1 MENRLN
7 DSYSVS
13 FEDNYVLYQYLVS
26 DEMFRIFHPSFVFK
40 VRESLQVLLGA
51 LRLYGTE
58 SLALSFNG
66 GKDATVVMH
75 LLRAAVGEHSQ
86 GREDSCSHIN
96 AVYFT
101 DSDYFEQVELFV
113 KAMRER
119 YHLNLILQEGGFLQ
133 GLKIIVEERNMKS
146 FTMGTRRSDPDGK
159 HLEHFTPSSQ
169 GWPPFMRVNPILS
182 WSYGEVWK
190 FLLSLKLPYCDLY
203 DQGYTSIGRVS
214 DTQPNPLLRIDNSS
228 FWPAYYLSHEEEERA
243 GRKLDK
249 RRLSLSRRGPIEDG
263 PRTAA
268 LVVIGNELLKGTTQ
282 DINAHKASI
291 VLREMGI
298 DLRRVVFIP
307 DEVEVI
313 ASEIRSA
320 FASMDIVITSGGIGP
335 THDDVTFQAMAH
347 AFSVPLERCEELE
360 EVLIR
365 TLGSSFSSSCYNMTK
380 IPQGAELL
388 YERSC
393 CDCAE
398 ESQFPIVKLYSVYNL
413 PGIPQYFLKSLQII
427 KPYIETGY
435 HFCGL
440 RIELNV
446 EEIAIAD
453 ILAEFVQ
460 SHPNLEIGCYPIVSY
475 SNVKT
480 VLILEAHNRETL
492 EKCFIE
498 LKAQL
503 PSDAILAERGL

>member
-1 MENRLN
+1 MEQHSDCCAVCFD
-7 DSYSVS
+7 DS
-13 FEDNYVLYQYLVS
+13 YVLYRYLVS
-26 DEMFRIFHPSFVFK
+26 DALFRIFHPSFVFK

-75 LLRAAVGEHSQ
+75 LLRAAVGEYTQ
-86 GREDSCSHIN
+86 TTENVRPNIY

-101 DSDYFEQVELFV
+101 DSDYFEQVETFV
-113 KAMRER
+113 KSMQER
-119 YHLNLILQEGGFLQ
+119 YHLDLILQEGGFLN
-133 GLKIIVEERNMKS
+133 GLKAIVDERNMKA
-146 FTMGTRRSDPDGK
+146 FAMGTRRSDPDGK

-169 GWPPFMRVNPILS
+169 GWPPFMRINPILS

-203 DQGYTSIGRVS
+203 DRGYTSIGRVS
-214 DTQPNPLLRIDNSS
+214 DTQPNPLLRLGDSS
-228 FWPAYYLSHEEEERA
+228 FLPAYYLSHEEEERA

-249 RRLSLSRRGPIEDG
+249 RRLSLSRKGPIEEG

-298 DLRRVVFIP
+298 DLRRIVFIP
-307 DEVEVI
+307 DEIDVI

-347 AFSVPLERCEELE
+347 AFSVPLEKCEELE
-360 EVLIR
+360 KVLMR
-365 TLGSSFSSSCYNMTK
+365 TLGDSFSSSCYNMTR

-388 YERSC
+388 YERNSG
-393 CDCAE
+393 DCAQV
-398 ESQFPIVKLYSVYNL
+398 SQFPIVKLYSVYNL

-427 KPYIETGY
+427 RPYIETGY
-435 HFCGL
+435 HFCGM
-440 RIELNV
+440 RIELCV

-453 ILAEFVQ
+453 ILAEFVH
-460 SHPNLEIGCYPIVSY
+460 SHPNLEIGCYPIVDH

-492 EKCFIE
+492 ENCFAE
-498 LKAQL
+498 LKGLL
-503 PSDAILAERGL
+503 PSGAILAEKSL